1 MELGD
6 QEVRSNGSKYTG
18 VLKWDGLLIVLAA
31 GGIGEL
37 VLEFFAWWVVPATL
51 GRPMRPDILVA
62 DIAQSLLSVEISV
75 VLAATI
81 HLMLGVLIFPL
92 LFVVAR
98 AVIQFKTTM
107 IPAVIYGVILWAIA
121 QMILAP
127 LAGRPF
133 MLGLIPYT
141 WASLVGHV
149 LYTVVFAYAFARLSE
164 HSVLK
169 SEMPGVVRPR

>member
-1 MELGD
+1 MVNLNRSSYANLFRPDELL
-6 QEVRSNGSKYTG
+6 
-18 VLKWDGLLIVLAA
+18 VLLAA

-51 GRPMRPDILVA
+51 GKPMRPDILVA
-62 DIAQSLLSVEISV
+62 DIARSLLHTEISV
-75 VLAATI
+75 VLAVSI
-81 HLMLGVLIFPL
+81 HLILGVLIFPL

-98 AVIQFKTTM
+98 AAIGFKTTL
-107 IPAVIYGVILWAIA
+107 IPAAIYGVILWAVA

-149 LYTVVFAYAFARLSE
+149 LYTVVFALAITRLSE
-164 HSVLK
+164 GATERKLF
-169 SEMPGVVRPR
+169 G